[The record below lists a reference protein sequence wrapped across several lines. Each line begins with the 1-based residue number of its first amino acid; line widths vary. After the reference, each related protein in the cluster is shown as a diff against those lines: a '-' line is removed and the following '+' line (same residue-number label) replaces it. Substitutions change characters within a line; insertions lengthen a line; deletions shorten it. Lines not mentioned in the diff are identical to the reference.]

1 MYIKYVGEGA
11 GGFYKFFKKKFV
23 AKITFSLPYCKLKV
37 ISRSECRLNIM
48 FRFEDSLEKI
58 HSGLFTAIRVVT
70 AKLLIMEKTSATFIP
85 QRGSKIVQENT

>member
-1 MYIKYVGEGA
+1 
-11 GGFYKFFKKKFV
+11 
-23 AKITFSLPYCKLKV
+23 
-37 ISRSECRLNIM
+37 M